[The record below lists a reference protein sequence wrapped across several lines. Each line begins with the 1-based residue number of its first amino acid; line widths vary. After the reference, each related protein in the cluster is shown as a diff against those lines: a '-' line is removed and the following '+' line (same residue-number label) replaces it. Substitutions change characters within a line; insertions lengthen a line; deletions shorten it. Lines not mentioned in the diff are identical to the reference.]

1 MRMDHS
7 FRTSANVLSTYHTH
21 NPSNIY
27 THVHTHTNVN
37 TPVHTDQLVMTI
49 STPCY
54 QNNGDSIPPTLV
66 GVAAVDL
73 TVADLFAGV
82 EYFKEGGLS
91 YSFVIDENSEIA
103 WKLLCILTMNANSLQ
118 SHNPFI
124 TFLSSFCSTVGW
136 NGI

>member
-1 MRMDHS
+1 MYS
-7 FRTSANVLSTYHTH
+7 VLTTHTI
-21 NPSNIY
+21 PPTF
-27 THVHTHTNVN
+27 THVHTHINVN

-91 YSFVIDENSEIA
+91 YSFVIDENSEMA
-103 WKLLCILTMNANSLQ
+103 WKLLYSYHEC
-118 SHNPFI
+118 
-124 TFLSSFCSTVGW
+124 
-136 NGI
+136 